1 MLFVLFEI
9 VLVFLDFN
17 FKVVFVFFQ
26 GDHLVTNHFVS
37 LVDFVLSVL
46 YVLLVLLNS
55 VDVEQVIFFK
65 CYELF
70 VQLFSVLEEEIVLI
84 ELLWQ
89 LNQIEVHKLLESSFQ
104 PSISVISPINFLW
117 FILSCWSANS
127 SCRLRCGICWAPL

>member
-1 MLFVLFEI
+1 MIHDLASSCVLFVLFEI

-26 GDHLVTNHFVS
+26 SDHLVTNHFVS

-46 YVLLVLLNS
+46 YVLLVLLDS

-70 VQLFSVLEEEIVLI
+70 V
-84 ELLWQ
+84 
-89 LNQIEVHKLLESSFQ
+89 
-104 PSISVISPINFLW
+104 
-117 FILSCWSANS
+117 
-127 SCRLRCGICWAPL
+127 